1 MRKTLLLPLFA
12 MLASFAMAQPV
23 LDQTAVGQVGATFYL
38 GIQDTFSPGFSIG
51 SAGANLTWNFDTLL
65 VNGTDT
71 LWFVA
76 PSSSAYAS
84 NFPNSNLAI
93 KQASLGDGIAFLESA
108 TGHLDILGLAAD
120 LLNTGSPIVVTQ
132 NPPSR
137 VAQFPF
143 TYLDTYN
150 NVTVIDVTADA
161 SSLGILFVDSARY
174 KNIQDRDL
182 IADGYGTLNLPVGPF
197 TDVLRVKEI
206 NSQTDSIW
214 IHSFLGWSLFSDS
227 VYTDST
233 FTWWNGSKGYY
244 LAQASY
250 IGGDLNTIR
259 YEDPVIVGKPEPTVK
274 AFSVYPNPSRD
285 RVYFDTDG
293 KVYDLRITDLQGRLV
308 VQQRLSGSH
317 AEIQVG
323 NLPIGCYIYAL
334 FDKNGLVKQSGKL
347 LRTE

>member
-51 SAGANLTWNFDTLL
+51 SAGANQTWNFDTLL

-76 PSSSAYAS
+76 PSSSVYAS
-84 NFPNSNLAI
+84 NFPTSNLAI

-108 TGHLDILGLAAD
+108 SGHLDLLGLAAD

-150 NVTVIDVTADA
+150 NVTIIDVTADA
-161 SSLGILFVDSARY
+161 SGFGIPFVDSARY

-182 IADGYGTLNLPVGPF
+182 LADGYGTLTLPVGPF
-197 TDVLRVKEI
+197 TNVLRVKEI

-233 FTWWNGSKGYY
+233 FTWWDGSKGYY

-250 IGGDLNTIR
+250 IGGNLNTIR
-259 YEDPVIVGKPEPTVK
+259 YEDPVIVGKPEPTVR

-308 VQQRLSGSH
+308 AQHRLSGSH
-317 AEIQVG
+317 AEVQVG
-323 NLPIGCYIYAL
+323 NLPVGCYIYTL
-334 FDKNGLVKQSGKL
+334 LDKNGLPKQSGKL
-347 LRTE
+347 FKD